1 MKTVDKKEVINRE
14 SAEFIKQTE
23 TGKFVNLVPDTFVI
37 KMDDGSQGYAIRHLN
52 RQDMILI
59 DTVGKGAQKGVKHLV
74 EEGYK
79 IKAILVTHKAALD
92 NSYASLKTV
101 SEDAG
106 GAPIFT
112 HPINNKNSDFEVK
125 DINDKNKIFGHFSLS
140 VRDFPAVSGEAV
152 VIHSEINE
160 GMVFSGCSAEGA
172 DYDSDKEGF
181 RLPEI
186 KSENKKFSL
195 AESWRSYMEEFSFLF
210 PYKGKPGFNLSEGQQ
225 KDIILRL
232 GSTDY
237 PGGGNPNL

>member
-1 MKTVDKKEVINRE
+1 MKTVDKKEVIHRE
-14 SAEFIKQTE
+14 SAEFIQQTE
-23 TGKFVNLVPDTFVI
+23 EGKFVNLVPDTFII
-37 KMDDGSQGYAIRHLN
+37 KMENGAQGYAIRHLN

-59 DTVGKGAQKGVKHLV
+59 DTTGKGAQKGIKLLI

-79 IKAILVTHKAALD
+79 IKAILVTHKGALD
-92 NSYASLKTV
+92 NTYASLKTI

-112 HPINNKNSDFEVK
+112 HPINKNDESHDVK
-125 DINDKNKIFGHFSLS
+125 NITEDNNIFGHFSLS
-140 VRDFPAVSGEAV
+140 VRDFPAKSGEAV

-160 GMVFSGCSAEGA
+160 GMVFAGNAAIGA
-172 DYDSDKEGF
+172 SYDSDEEGF
-181 RLPEI
+181 KRPDI
-186 KSENKKFSL
+186 GSESKNYSL
-195 AESWRSYMEEFSFLF
+195 AESWRSYMREFSFLF

-225 KDIILRL
+225 KDIVLKL